1 MRTVKRLEI
10 FVQSILGAGMLL
22 LNLRCDARSPPSV
35 MTRLYRGCTAA
46 ARNKFIG
53 LVQSL
58 GGSLAGSASLKM
70 AFMLFVVPR
79 SLEASKPRS
88 HQVS

>member
-1 MRTVKRLEI
+1 
-10 FVQSILGAGMLL
+10 MLL
-22 LNLRCDARSPPSV
+22 PNVWCDARSPPSV

-46 ARNKFIG
+46 AQNGYIG

-58 GGSLAGSASLKM
+58 GGSLARSASLKM

-79 SLEASKPRS
+79 SLEATKCLSNSIIRDS
-88 HQVS
+88 LRQ